1 MLFGKYEI
9 NATLLDDAV
18 LPPYK
23 GSTFRGA
30 FGNCLKKVVCAVKKK
45 ECAACLLAERCIYAR
60 LFETKSWQTTAQ
72 TRTAAPPHPYL
83 IEPPQTAKTHF
94 KAGEPFNFTLVLCGE
109 MNNFLPYFI
118 YAFKLMGEEGIGKKI
133 ADHRSRFQM
142 QAVRCQDIDLY
153 DPKSDKLLPLPPLK
167 QLSLDKTCPNDETH
181 TIKIDLKT
189 PLRLKSRNELQN
201 NLPFAL
207 LVRAMLRRVSSLFNY
222 WGEGEPSLDYRGMVQ
237 RAEQVEVAARNL
249 YWHEWERY
257 SNRQETAMNFGGM
270 LGSITYKGNLNE
282 YLPLLQL
289 CSQLHIGK
297 QTTFGLG
304 SFKLEII
311 P

>member
-1 MLFGKYEI
+1 M
-9 NATLLDDAV
+9 
-18 LPPYK
+18 
-23 GSTFRGA
+23 
-30 FGNCLKKVVCAVKKK
+30 
-45 ECAACLLAERCIYAR
+45 
-60 LFETKSWQTTAQ
+60 
-72 TRTAAPPHPYL
+72 
-83 IEPPQTAKTHF
+83 
-94 KAGEPFNFTLVLCGE
+94 
-109 MNNFLPYFI
+109 
-118 YAFKLMGEEGIGKKI
+118 
-133 ADHRSRFQM
+133 
-142 QAVRCQDIDLY
+142 
-153 DPKSDKLLPLPPLK
+153 PPLK